1 MFTYVSVI
9 TICIKVQ
16 YSRQKKQTTFSIVY
30 FAQNFIPHR
39 PKAGKKKKKVVYIS
53 ITKLHKL
60 LITVFEYVIDTQ
72 IPPEHMCMTGTD
84 TRI

>member
-1 MFTYVSVI
+1 M
-9 TICIKVQ
+9 Q
-16 YSRQKKQTTFSIVY
+16 YSRQKKTPTFSIVY

-39 PKAGKKKKKVVYIS
+39 PKAREKKKKKVVYIS
-53 ITKLHKL
+53 ITKHHKL

-72 IPPEHMCMTGTD
+72 IPPEHMCTTGTD

>member
-1 MFTYVSVI
+1 MYNNAVLET
-9 TICIKVQ
+9 
-16 YSRQKKQTTFSIVY
+16 KKTPTFSIVY

-39 PKAGKKKKKVVYIS
+39 PKAGEKKKVVYIS
-53 ITKLHKL
+53 ITKHHKL
-60 LITVFEYVIDTQ
+60 LITVFEYVIDMQ